1 MWLLVP
7 LRSLWR
13 NRRRTLLS
21 IAVISLGT
29 AISLVVF
36 GFVES
41 SRKVIQ
47 ETTVEQFGYL
57 QLAAP
62 GLWAETTEDY
72 EYLIQPETVDRVDAI
87 LADEPTFV
95 GRTLRLQFP
104 GLLAAGDRTQVVE
117 ATAIEPGSE
126 ILDTAGAIVEGR
138 DLSDEDTAAVLIGR
152 SLADRLSLQVGD
164 PLIFTLTTAAGAYN
178 ATPLVITGVYRFQS
192 EDVELRTIYLPVRF
206 GQRLLGTGGIDRVI
220 VGLDVLS
227 STDPARARIQSTLD
241 REGLDL
247 EVKTWYELSPFYT
260 QLSGYFDALFGF
272 LSVAV
277 TILVFFI
284 ILQVLTLAFLERT
297 REIGTLRA
305 LGTTRAEVF
314 RLFFVESGWLAIVG
328 SLIGVVAGVTF
339 SLIFNAVGIEW
350 RPPGTVDPVTFSI
363 AITPMTVGVPFVLG
377 AVSTLISGLFPSIR
391 TSRIRVVDALRVE

>member
-41 SRKVIQ
+41 SRGVLQ
-47 ETTVEQFGYL
+47 QTTVEQFGYL

-62 GLWAETTEDY
+62 ALWAETTDGY
-72 EYLIQPETVDRVDAI
+72 DYLIDPETIDRVDAI
-87 LADEPTFV
+87 LEDEPSFV

-104 GLLAAGDRTQVVE
+104 GLLAAGNRTQVVE
-117 ATAIEPGSE
+117 ATAIEPKNGV
-126 ILDTAGAIVEGR
+126 LDTVGTILEGR
-138 DLSDEDTAAVLIGR
+138 NLAEEDTAAVLIGR
-152 SLADRLSLQVGD
+152 SLADRLSLEVGD
-164 PLIFTLTTAAGAYN
+164 PLIFTLTTVAGAYN
-178 ATPLVITGVYRFQS
+178 ATPLLIAGIYQFQS
-192 EDVELRTIYLPVRF
+192 EQVELRTISLPLRF

-220 VGLDVLS
+220 VGLDRLA
-227 STDPARARIQSTLD
+227 STDPARSRIQAALD

-272 LSVAV
+272 LSLAV
-277 TILVFFI
+277 TVLVFFI

-305 LGTTRAEVF
+305 LGTTRAGVF
-314 RLFFVESGWLAIVG
+314 RLFLAESGWLAIVG
-328 SLIGVVAGVTF
+328 SLIGVAGGVLF
-339 SLIFNAVGIEW
+339 SLVFNAVGIEW
-350 RPPGTVDPVTFSI
+350 RPPGTVDPVTFSV
-363 AITPMTVGVPFVLG
+363 TVSPMTAGIPFLIG
-377 AVSTLISGLFPSIR
+377 TVSTLISGLFPSAR